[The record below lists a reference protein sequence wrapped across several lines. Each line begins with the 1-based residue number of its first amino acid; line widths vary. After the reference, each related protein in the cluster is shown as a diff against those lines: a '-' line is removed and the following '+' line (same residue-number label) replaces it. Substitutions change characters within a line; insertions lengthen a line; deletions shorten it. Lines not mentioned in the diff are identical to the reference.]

1 MDPFAEDEV
10 AQADKPADRAGA
22 DGVHGVGLKVRHD
35 GARDVRVKVLGVLAV
50 PVQADRTGRRARRAA
65 AAGVLDPKACNLNDQ
80 GTIKASEVD
89 EAAAAVSAAA
99 GRAAER
105 PAAAGGRGGAG
116 GAAGGGRRR
125 GGRSGLRWP

>member
-1 MDPFAEDEV
+1 M
-10 AQADKPADRAGA
+10 
-22 DGVHGVGLKVRHD
+22 
-35 GARDVRVKVLGVLAV
+35 
-50 PVQADRTGRRARRAA
+50 GRRARRAA
-65 AAGVLDPKACNLNDQ
+65 AAGVLDPKVGNLNDQ

-105 PAAAGGRGGAG
+105 PAAAVGRSGAG

-125 GGRSGLRWP
+125 GGRSGLRWH